1 MKQQHGL
8 SSLNLQPFIISER
21 RDRDI
26 GEKDRNEGEKR
37 KWESRTPAVRSC
49 WETSGDGCWRER
61 LSDRQ
66 RYKVLM
72 SKTKRVL
79 LACIQFPFIWT
90 CVCFQRKCG
99 ECKSSEGTVWE
110 QRHIT
115 CMWGDSVCTQCVSAC
130 RVCVCASGVTVC
142 FSSCCFPACVWLSRE
157 DVRRGCSPTY
167 LRPWFIAR
175 CMPSECVRVCE
186 WTFAPLP
193 SSVNSHFINFVALCN
208 HVEEKHQ
215 SAAFSPHI
223 KFH

>member
-130 RVCVCASGVTVC
+130 RVCVCASGGYGVFFFVLFSCVC
-142 FSSCCFPACVWLSRE
+142 VVESRGREKRMLSHILTP
-157 DVRRGCSPTY
+157 VIYCT
-167 LRPWFIAR
+167 LHAL
-175 CMPSECVRVCE
+175 RVCASV
-186 WTFAPLP
+186 WVNLCTP
-193 SSVNSHFINFVALCN
+193 SLLG
-208 HVEEKHQ
+208 EQ
-215 SAAFSPHI
+215 SLY
-223 KFH
+223 

>member
-26 GEKDRNEGEKR
+26 GEKDRNEGR
-37 KWESRTPAVRSC
+37 KGNERAEPQLLC

-66 RYKVLM
+66 RYKALM

-90 CVCFQRKCG
+90 CVLRAQRAPCESRDTLHACG
-99 ECKSSEGTVWE
+99 GTV
-110 QRHIT
+110 
-115 CMWGDSVCTQCVSAC
+115 VSA
-130 RVCVCASGVTVC
+130 RSVLAHAVCVFVHRGVTMC
-142 FSSCCFPACVWLSRE
+142 FSSCCFPACVCVWLSRE

-167 LRPWFIAR
+167 LRPWFIAH
-175 CMPSECVRVCE
+175 CMPSECVWVCE

-208 HVEEKHQ
+208 HVEEKH
-215 SAAFSPHI
+215 
-223 KFH
+223 